1 MAKDKNKDNKYSET
15 LNLPKTDFPMRGNL
29 PKREPEILAF
39 WKEIDLYKQ
48 VQDHTQ
54 GKKQF
59 ILHDGPPYANG
70 NIHLGHTLNK
80 VLKDIIVKSKSQIG
94 LDAPYVPGW
103 DTHGLPIE
111 LKAIEQVG
119 LDAQS
124 EDKIGFRNACA
135 DYAMR
140 YVEIQKE
147 QFQRLGVRGDWDNP
161 YLSLAP
167 SFEAEEIGVFGEMA
181 QKGYIYK
188 GLKPVHWCPHDH
200 TALAEAEIEYG
211 EQRSPSIF
219 VNFRLK
225 DGKGILD
232 EEDTGFVIWTT
243 TPWTLPANQA
253 VCLNPEFAYQ
263 VLAIDGAR
271 YIVAKERVE
280 AFIEETGLPKDYT
293 VNATFMGKDL
303 EGLLCHH
310 PFYDRDSLVVLGA
323 HVTLESGTGCVHTAP
338 GHGQDDYVIGKKY
351 GLEILSPLDDDGKMT
366 EAAGQFAGLTT
377 NDANKAIVKEME
389 ENGTLIK
396 FGFIKHQ
403 YPNCWRCGTPTLF
416 RATDQWFASIDGFRE
431 DALKAISDDIAFTPE
446 WGRERIYNM
455 IRDRG
460 DWCISRQR
468 LWGVPI
474 PVFYCND
481 CDEIIMEPKTIAHIQ
496 QLVREHGTNCWY
508 AMRAEEL
515 LPEGY
520 ACPSC
525 GSTHFTK
532 EEDIMDVW
540 FDSGSSHQGVLKI
553 RPELRW
559 PADLYLEGSDQH
571 RGWFNSSLC
580 TSVAMFGKAPYRG
593 LLTHG
598 FVVDE
603 QGRKMSKKLG
613 NGVDP
618 LEVIEKQGADILR
631 LWVSST
637 DYRSDVSISNE
648 ILKQVSEAYRKIRNT
663 FRYMLGSI
671 ADFDPQTDRVSA
683 DDLTELDQWA
693 MMRIRQVSEQVTEAY
708 ERYDFHV
715 VYRTLHHF
723 CNIDL
728 SSFYF
733 DIIKDRLY
741 SEVKDGVLRRA
752 CQTVLYDICL
762 AMNQLLTPILAYTT
776 EEVFSYIPMENKPM
790 SVQLAGWPDFSHVNT
805 DEAFKEKWAGLIDLR
820 NEVTKPLEIARREK
834 TIGNALDAQL
844 MLYVDDDLKNL
855 LETAGI
861 TPEELFIVSNVTV
874 AQRSAAP
881 ADAWQSDELE
891 GLQVAIQQAP
901 GEKCPRCWKY
911 SEEFGYNG
919 QYEDVCSRCARVLT
933 EQKAI

>member
-1 MAKDKNKDNKYSET
+1 MGKEKKQQDNKYSET

-39 WKEIDLYKQ
+39 WKDIDIYEK
-48 VQDHTQ
+48 VQAHTK
-54 GKKQF
+54 GKPQF

-80 VLKDIIVKSKSQIG
+80 VLKDMIVKSKSQVG

-124 EDKIGFRNACA
+124 EDKIGFRDACA
-135 DYAMR
+135 DYAKR
-140 YVEIQKE
+140 FVAIQKE
-147 QFQRLGVRGDWDNP
+147 QFQRLGVRGDWANP
-161 YLSLAP
+161 YLTLSPA
-167 SFEAEEIGVFGEMA
+167 FEAEEIGVFGEMA

-211 EQRSPSIF
+211 EQRSPSIY
-219 VNFRLK
+219 VTFRLK
-225 DGKGILD
+225 DGKNIID
-232 EEDTGFVIWTT
+232 EAQTSFVIWTT

-253 VCLNPEFAYQ
+253 VCLNPEFEYQ
-263 VLAIDGAR
+263 VLNVDGTR
-271 YIVAKERVE
+271 YIVAKERAA
-280 AFIEETGLPKDYT
+280 AFIEETGLTPDYQ
-293 VNATFMGKDL
+293 VEATFLGKEL
-303 EGLLCHH
+303 EGMRCHH
-310 PFYDRDSLVVLGA
+310 PFFDRDSLVVLGA
-323 HVTLESGTGCVHTAP
+323 HVTLETGTGCVHTAP

-351 GLEILSPLDDDGKMT
+351 GLPILSPLDEDGKMT
-366 EAAGQFAGLTT
+366 EEAGQFAGLST
-377 NDANKAIVKEME
+377 NEANKAICKVME
-389 ENGTLIK
+389 DNGNLLK

-431 DALKAISDDIAFTPE
+431 AALQAISNDIAFTPE

-481 CDEIIMEPKTIAHIQ
+481 CDEIIIEPQTITHIQ
-496 QLVREHGTNCWY
+496 ELVREHGTNCWF
-508 AMRAEEL
+508 AMDEKEL
-515 LPEGY
+515 LPPGY
-520 ACPSC
+520 TCPKC
-525 GSTHFTK
+525 GGSHFTK

-580 TSVAMFGKAPYRG
+580 TSVAMFGKVPYKG

-618 LEVIEKQGADILR
+618 LDVIERQGADILR

-663 FRYMLGSI
+663 FRYLLGSLY
-671 ADFDPQTDRVSA
+671 DFNPQEDRVSSES
-683 DDLTELDQWA
+683 LTELDRWA
-693 MMRIRQVSEQVTEAY
+693 MMRIRQVTEQVTQAY
-708 ERYDFHV
+708 DQYDFHV

-741 SEVKDGVLRRA
+741 SEKRDGTLRRA

-762 AMNQLLTPILAYTT
+762 AMDQLLTPILAFTT
-776 EEVFSYIPMENKPM
+776 EEVFRYIPMPNKPE
-790 SVQLAGWPDFSHVNT
+790 SVQLAGWPTFD
-805 DEAFKEKWAGLIDLR
+805 DGEEDKAFQEKWDRLIGLRD
-820 NEVTKPLEIARREK
+820 EVTKPLEVARREK
-834 TIGNALDAQL
+834 TIGNSLDAQL
-844 MLYVDDDLKNL
+844 TLYVNDDLQAL
-855 LETAGI
+855 LDNAGI
-861 TPEELFIVSNVTV
+861 TPEALFIVSKVV
-874 AQRSAAP
+874 IAPQDSAP
-881 ADAWQSDELE
+881 ADAWQSEELD
-891 GLQVAIQQAP
+891 GLRIVIQEAP
-901 GEKCPRCWKY
+901 GEKCPRCWKF
-911 SEEFGYNG
+911 SETFGYEG
-919 QYEDVCSRCARVLT
+919 QHEDVCSRCAEVLAA
-933 EQKAI
+933 K